1 MEFFKRETGEI
12 LQQLRDDQISSKD
25 AIVAL
30 DVAFAALI
38 PRIADVHSKPVRAV
52 FLANRELAIKE
63 INRQKRARKDTFS
76 RAAIRNTMELIG
88 SVAPATGERSRVS
101 ASL

>member
-12 LQQLRDDQISSKD
+12 LHQLRDDRISYAD

-38 PRIADVHSKPVRAV
+38 PRLADGPGRPVRAV
-52 FLANRELAIKE
+52 FLANRDLAIKE
-63 INRQKRARKDTFS
+63 MNRQKRARKTPS
-76 RAAIRNTMELIG
+76 AAPQPEMQL
-88 SVAPATGERSRVS
+88 S
-101 ASL
+101 